1 MTLAR
6 WVDLARAGSSTAAVV
21 TLVAFNLLPLVGV
34 IFLGW
39 DLLSILV
46 LYWIES
52 GVVGLLNVPK
62 MLLAAAATSE
72 ALPLSAGLPAARL
85 IGLVFGQGCMVPFF
99 AVHYGVFWIGHGV
112 FVFALPGIA
121 AATGGPGVSGGFGT
135 IEPLV
140 VIPGAIALAASH
152 LVSFV
157 TNFLGRQEYRHTTV
171 SAQMM
176 APYARVFV
184 LHLTIVL
191 GAFLIASLG
200 TPLAALALMVVLKTA
215 IDLAL
220 HLRERQKARTKRSP
234 HPA

>member
-6 WVDLARAGSSTAAVV
+6 WVDLARAGSSTGAVV

-52 GVVGLLNVPK
+52 GVVGVLNVPK
-62 MLLAAAATSE
+62 MLLAAAATTD
-72 ALPLSAGLPAARL
+72 ARPLLAGLPAARL
-85 IGLVFGQGCMVPFF
+85 IGLIFGQGCMVPFF

-112 FVFALPGIA
+112 FVFALPEIA
-121 AATGGPGVSGGFGT
+121 ATTGGPGVSGGFGT
-135 IEPLV
+135 VDPLV

-152 LVSFV
+152 LVSFLKNYV
-157 TNFLGRQEYRHTTV
+157 GRREYLQTTV

-184 LHLTIVL
+184 LHLTIL
-191 GAFLIASLG
+191 GGAFLIASLG

-220 HLRERQKARTKRSP
+220 HLRERQKARVPRKPRS
-234 HPA
+234 A